1 MRRFR
6 RLRAGEQIRSLVR
19 ETRIDKGDLIY
30 PIFIAEGENINR
42 VSCIQI
48 EKITHCGFCEVDLQE
63 NRNNKLREV
72 W

>member
-30 PIFIAEGENINR
+30 PIFIA
-42 VSCIQI
+42 
-48 EKITHCGFCEVDLQE
+48 
-63 NRNNKLREV
+63 
-72 W
+72 